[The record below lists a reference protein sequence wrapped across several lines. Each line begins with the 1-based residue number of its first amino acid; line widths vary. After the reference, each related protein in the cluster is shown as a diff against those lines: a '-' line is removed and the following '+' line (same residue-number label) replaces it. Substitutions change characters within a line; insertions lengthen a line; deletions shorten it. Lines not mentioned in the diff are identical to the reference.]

1 VELSVQYGARIK
13 ARVDAELASC
23 VAEWFPELAPPD
35 REALR
40 AILAR
45 GKRLRACLACLVAE
59 AFGAGIEAAMP
70 AALAIEMVHAA
81 SLVHDDFVDGDAL
94 RHGKPAVWTVLAPR
108 RAVLLADMMFA
119 TAIERMAHCGA
130 AEVGAL
136 AHAIAAT
143 ARGAFQETLGGSA
156 SYRRINQAKTG
167 SLFAA
172 AARLGALAARA
183 RAAEVEAAHEFGALV
198 GEAYQ
203 LADDLADGVPPG
215 VNPRLADDITALLER
230 ARAALAPFPDN
241 ESTRLLAEAPGEF
254 VRRAL
259 TMAEPYAVR

>member
-1 VELSVQYGARIK
+1 MQYGARIK
-13 ARVDAELASC
+13 ERVDAELAGC
-23 VAEWFPELAPPD
+23 IPEWFPDLPPAEQ
-35 REALR
+35 EALR
-40 AILAR
+40 ASLSR

-59 AFGAGIEAAMP
+59 ALGAAMEAAMP
-70 AALAIEMVHAA
+70 AALAVEMVHAA
-81 SLVHDDFVDGDAL
+81 SLMHDDFVDGDAL
-94 RHGKPAVWTVLAPR
+94 RHGKPAAWTVLEPR

-119 TAIERMAHCGA
+119 TAIERTARSGA

-143 ARGAFQETLGGSA
+143 ARGAFQETLGRSA

-183 RAAEVEAAHEFGALV
+183 RAAEVEAAHEFGALA

-215 VNPRLADDITALLER
+215 VNPPREGDIAALVER
-230 ARAALAPFPDN
+230 AKAALEPFPDN
-241 ESTRLLAEAPGEF
+241 ESTRVLAEAPAEF